1 MTQSTRGVNPRRVA
15 PELRVASVGAVDP
28 SPKPAPAKA
37 DRVSAVLPA
46 DTGDDAPL
54 VSMVLPTLNEEL
66 IDASLQRLTR
76 HLLRIEGRRFEILL
90 VDDSAEDRRQA
101 LRECVSS
108 YAHLAPRVEMRVI
121 EGWRRGKGH
130 AVKLGARSARGEVV
144 FVIDADLPVSLDHI
158 DAFLSLFDD
167 DANDM
172 VIGARPLTRDFSR
185 PVRLALSRVLALLV
199 QAVIFQ
205 RATLFDTQC
214 GFKAF
219 RGATLRSLAEKQTVD
234 GGMYDV
240 EYLYVAALEERR
252 VVRVPVLPEPET
264 RPSKINVLKCI
275 YTDPLALL
283 RIKARGV
290 RGLYGRRPARSS

>member
-1 MTQSTRGVNPRRVA
+1 
-15 PELRVASVGAVDP
+15 
-28 SPKPAPAKA
+28 
-37 DRVSAVLPA
+37 
-46 DTGDDAPL
+46 
-54 VSMVLPTLNEEL
+54 MVLPTLNEEL